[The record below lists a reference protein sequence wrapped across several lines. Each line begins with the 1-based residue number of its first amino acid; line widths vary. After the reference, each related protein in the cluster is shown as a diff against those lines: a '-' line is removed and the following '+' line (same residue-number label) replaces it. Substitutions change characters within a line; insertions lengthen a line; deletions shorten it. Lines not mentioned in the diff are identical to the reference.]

1 MRAAPAIQ
9 VLLRQFGVW
18 QAAVVAVLLV
28 GQASLLVWLVGRE
41 VQDSLHQLAT
51 LAGAAALLPLAW
63 SLARTRAVHLTWDG
77 QGWTVQAA
85 PLLPGVTPTPGDIT
99 VAVDLGLWMLLRFQ
113 PQAVSRWLSLRYLPQ
128 YLPVQRRSME
138 AQWHGLR
145 CAVYSSR
152 PRSAHDQ
159 VAKP

>member
-18 QAAVVAVLLV
+18 QAAIFLVLLV
-28 GQASLLVWLVGRE
+28 AELSLGLWLVGRE
-41 VQDSLHQLAT
+41 AQDLLHQVAT

-63 SLARTRAVHLTWDG
+63 SLARTRAVQLRWDG
-77 QGWTVQAA
+77 QGWTLQAA
-85 PLLPGVTPTPGDIT
+85 PPPPGNVPTPGDIT

-113 PQAVSRWLSLRYLPQ
+113 PQAASRWSLPLW
-128 YLPVQRRSME
+128 LPVQRRGIE

-145 CAVYSSR
+145 CAIYSPR
-152 PRSAHDQ
+152 PRDAHDR